1 MRKGIVKDITIG
13 KTTYVFHDDHCW
25 DKTPK
30 EINTILEQL
39 SSTAFLGLKSSLPS
53 KKNCL
58 IDDK

>member
-1 MRKGIVKDITIG
+1 MRRGIVKDITIG
-13 KTTYVFHDDHCW
+13 ETTYVFHDDHCW
-25 DKTPK
+25 DKTSK

-53 KKNCL
+53 EKNCL